1 MGKLTIGQ
9 KVRVKENFC
18 ELPNPTGVVI
28 LGEKKKLAGKVLE
41 VEYISENGNILTKQG
56 TLGDNIDT
64 WFVWHPSWLEPVDKV
79 VCDYQVGGES
89 RLTVFSDEST
99 YIKSKVEKTL
109 ETLEKE
115 DILVNSDGDYR
126 KVLSVLEEG
135 ELYAMSIYSK
145 DLQSDNLK
153 VAGGNYS
160 LFDLQNLGFKP
171 YIPETEVEI
180 TIKKISKALDKTV
193 KVVE

>member
-64 WFVWHPSWLEPVDKV
+64 WFVWHPSWLEP
-79 VCDYQVGGES
+79 
-89 RLTVFSDEST
+89 
-99 YIKSKVEKTL
+99 VEKTL